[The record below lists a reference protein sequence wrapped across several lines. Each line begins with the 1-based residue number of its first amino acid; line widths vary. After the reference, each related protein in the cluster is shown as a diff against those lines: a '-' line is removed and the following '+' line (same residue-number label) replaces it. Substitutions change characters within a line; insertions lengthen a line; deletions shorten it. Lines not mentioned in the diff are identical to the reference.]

1 MGCGCQ
7 PRAAEPT
14 CNLASSHLFCT
25 PQVWD
30 ILRVLVVQLVL
41 GTDMKQ
47 HFATLASFN
56 ACLAAACASPGEA
69 STPFEGGGS
78 MRFSGRSRASIRPS
92 VRSQGFMP
100 TVFVVP
106 EEGGRLSSAT
116 TPNEKRTRR
125 VSSTLHKAPF
135 RKDRL
140 GHLGSQQLKLRRVH
154 TAGAAQMHELVQSAA
169 RNPMAGGTQ
178 CGTQGN
184 TQGSS
189 MLSPGS
195 SPGPGGCNTLR
206 LTGAGGHHQATA
218 VHSRTLS
225 PGSPGSSRSGLGPP
239 QGILA
244 SHSWPQAGTFLFSSG
259 RASPVTGQQGDQASL
274 GSYGSIRL
282 SGISGFHTTPP
293 GGSSNNS
300 SRAGTPRVAPLSQLH
315 LDEDMKVMVWKVGL

>member
-1 MGCGCQ
+1 MQ
-7 PRAAEPT
+7 P
-14 CNLASSHLFCT
+14 CIFSHPAPRFCP
-25 PQVWD
+25 PQVRD

-56 ACLAAACASPGEA
+56 ACLAAANASSGDM
-69 STPFEGGGS
+69 STPLEGGGS
-78 MRFSGRSRASIRPS
+78 LRFSGRSRASIRPS

-116 TPNEKRTRR
+116 TPNERRTRR

-135 RKDRL
+135 CKDRL

-169 RNPMAGGTQ
+169 KNPMAGGTRG
-178 CGTQGN
+178 GTQGS
-184 TQGSS
+184 TQGSI
-189 MLSPGS
+189 LSPGP
-195 SPGPGGCNTLR
+195 SPGPGGRSTLR
-206 LTGAGGHHQATA
+206 LIGAGGHHQAM
-218 VHSRTLS
+218 
-225 PGSPGSSRSGLGPP
+225 GSPGSSRSGLGPP
-239 QGILA
+239 HGVLA
-244 SHSWPQAGTFLFSSG
+244 SDSRPQVGTFLFSSG
-259 RASPVTGQQGDQASL
+259 RASPVTGQQGDPASL

-282 SGISGFHTTPP
+282 LGISGFHATPP
-293 GGSSNNS
+293 GGSSNS
-300 SRAGTPRVAPLSQLH
+300 SRAGTPRVAQLSQLH